1 MRRRRPGKTRL
12 QKSRAKKKSHPPV
25 GAVKEGRRSG
35 VVKIVQASSSQ
46 PFGLASSDFGGPDV
60 GVGVSQAVSLE
71 ISKVEIES
79 ALVASVVREN
89 RQQGFLVTNRA
100 PSGQVVTP
108 G

>member
-1 MRRRRPGKTRL
+1 M
-12 QKSRAKKKSHPPV
+12 AKKKNRTEQKNISHPPV
-25 GAVKEGRRSG
+25 GAIKECRRSG
-35 VVKIVQASSSQ
+35 VVKIVQASSRQ
-46 PFGLASSDFGGPDV
+46 PFGLASSGFGGPDV

-71 ISKVEIES
+71 ISKVKIES
-79 ALVASVVREN
+79 ALVASVVGEN